1 MRILTIFFC
10 LLTINGAYAEAGKA
24 QPHDAIVTVET
35 SLGDFR
41 VKLLPAR
48 APQTV
53 ANFIEYV
60 NASFYNSTVFHRV
73 ISGFMIQGGGF
84 DTDFQR
90 KSTRP
95 PLPNEA
101 NNGLRNR
108 RGTLAMARTSDP
120 HSATSQFFVN
130 LVDNGFLDFQSES
143 ARGWGYAVFGEVID
157 GMGTV
162 DDIATTPT
170 GNRNG
175 MPNVPLEHIVIQDI
189 SPHRVHAHEHE
200 HEHDRRDPAA
210 NDAPGSP

>member
-1 MRILTIFFC
+1 MRILIIFLC

-24 QPHDAIVTVET
+24 QPDDAIVTIGT

-41 VKLLPAR
+41 VKLLPAQ

-60 NASFYNSTVFHRV
+60 NASYYNGTVFHRV
-73 ISGFMIQGGGF
+73 IPGFMIQGGGF

-95 PLPNEA
+95 PLQNEA

-120 HSATSQFFVN
+120 HSASSQFFVN
-130 LVDNGFLDFQSES
+130 LVNNGFLDFQSES
-143 ARGWGYAVFGEVID
+143 ARGWGYAVFGEVIA
-157 GMGTV
+157 GMDIV
-162 DDIATTPT
+162 DDIAATPT

-175 MPNVPLEHIVIQDI
+175 MPNVPLEPIVIEDI
-189 SPHRVHAHEHE
+189 SLHRDHAHEHD
-200 HEHDRRDPAA
+200 HSDSAP
-210 NDAPGSP
+210 NDAADSP